1 MTYKVIKAFDEFE
14 KGDIL
19 LENKNGDF
27 ELNKSNVK
35 DGYVEEITITVN
47 KDFLDEAIEDGN
59 IIELQEEDESCDCCD
74 KCDKLERVKLLVD
87 TLIETYEEDYKNMIE
102 AFEQGDVQ
110 PCVKVEAET
119 VYYNLTKVLNRI
131 KEAINE

>member
-27 ELNKSNVK
+27 ELNKSNIK
-35 DGYVEEITITVN
+35 DEYVEEITITVN
-47 KDFLDEAIEDGN
+47 KDFIDEAIEDGN

-74 KCDKLERVKLLVD
+74 KLEKIKLLVD

>member
-35 DGYVEEITITVN
+35 DEYVEEITITVN
-47 KDFLDEAIEDGN
+47 KDFIDEAIEDGN

-74 KCDKLERVKLLVD
+74 KLEKIKLLVN

>member
-19 LENKNGDF
+19 IENKNGDF

-35 DGYVEEITITVN
+35 DEYVEEITITVN
-47 KDFLDEAIEDGN
+47 KDFIDGAIEDGN
-59 IIELQEEDESCDCCD
+59 VIELQEEEDESCDCCD
-74 KCDKLERVKLLVD
+74 KLERIKLLVD
-87 TLIETYEEDYKNMIE
+87 TLIETYEGDYKNMIE

>member
-19 LENKNGDF
+19 LENENGDF
-27 ELNKSNVK
+27 EFNKTHK
-35 DGYVEEITITVN
+35 EDGYVEEITITVN
-47 KDFLDEAIEDGN
+47 KDFINEAIEDGN
-59 IIELQEEDESCDCCD
+59 VIEIKEEDESCDCCD
-74 KCDKLERVKLLVD
+74 KLERVKLLVN
-87 TLIETYEEDYKNMIE
+87 TLIETYEEDYKNMVE

>member
-27 ELNKSNVK
+27 ELNKSNIK
-35 DGYVEEITITVN
+35 DEYIEEITITVN
-47 KDFLDEAIEDGN
+47 KDFIDEAIEDGN

-74 KCDKLERVKLLVD
+74 KLEKIKLLVN

>member
-27 ELNKSNVK
+27 EFNKSSVK
-35 DGYVEEITITVN
+35 DGYTEEITITVN
-47 KDFLDEAIEDGN
+47 KDFIDEAVEDGN
-59 IIELQEEDESCDCCD
+59 VIELQEENESCDC
-74 KCDKLERVKLLVD
+74 CDKLERVKLLVD
-87 TLIETYEEDYKNMIE
+87 TLLETYEEDYKGMIE

>member
-27 ELNKSNVK
+27 EFNKSSVK
-35 DGYVEEITITVN
+35 DGYTEEITITIN
-47 KDFLDEAIEDGN
+47 KDFVDEAIEDGN
-59 IIELQEEDESCDCCD
+59 VIELQEEDESCDCCD
-74 KCDKLERVKLLVD
+74 KLERVKLLVD
-87 TLIETYEEDYKNMIE
+87 KMMETYEEDYKNMIE

>member
-19 LENKNGDF
+19 LETRMNG
-27 ELNKSNVK
+27 EIAYECSKTSK
-35 DGYVEEITITVN
+35 EDGYVEELTITVN
-47 KDFLDEAIEDGN
+47 KDFIDEAIEDGN
-59 IIELQEEDESCDCCD
+59 VIELQEEDKLCDC
-74 KCDKLERVKLLVD
+74 CDKLERVKLLVD
-87 TLIETYEEDYKNMIE
+87 TLIETYEEDYKNMAE

>member
-1 MTYKVIKAFDEFE
+1 MTYKVIKSFDEFE

-27 ELNKSNVK
+27 EFNKSSVK
-35 DGYVEEITITVN
+35 DGYTEEITITVN
-47 KDFLDEAIEDGN
+47 KDFIDEAVEDGN
-59 IIELQEEDESCDCCD
+59 IIELQEENESCDC
-74 KCDKLERVKLLVD
+74 CDKLERVKLLVD
-87 TLIETYEEDYKNMIE
+87 TLLETYEEDYKGMIE

>member
-1 MTYKVIKAFDEFE
+1 MIYKVIKAFDEFE

-19 LENKNGDF
+19 LENENGDF
-27 ELNKSNVK
+27 EFNKTHK
-35 DGYVEEITITVN
+35 EDGYVEEITITVN
-47 KDFLDEAIEDGN
+47 KDFIDEAIEDGN
-59 IIELQEEDESCDCCD
+59 VIEIKEDESGDY
-74 KCDKLERVKLLVD
+74 CDKLERVKLLID
-87 TLIETYEEDYKNMIE
+87 TLIETYEEDYKNMVE

>member
-47 KDFLDEAIEDGN
+47 KDFIDEAIEDGN
-59 IIELQEEDESCDCCD
+59 VVELQEEQEEDESCDC
-74 KCDKLERVKLLVD
+74 CDKLERVKLLVD
-87 TLIETYEEDYKNMIE
+87 TLIETYEEDYKNMVE

-110 PCVKVEAET
+110 PCVKIEAET

>member
-19 LENKNGDF
+19 LETRMNG
-27 ELNKSNVK
+27 EIAYECSKTSK
-35 DGYVEEITITVN
+35 EDGYIEEITITVN
-47 KDFLDEAIEDGN
+47 QDFIDEAIEDGN
-59 IIELQEEDESCDCCD
+59 VIELQEEDESCDC
-74 KCDKLERVKLLVD
+74 CDKLERVKLLVD
-87 TLIETYEEDYKNMIE
+87 TLIETYEEDYKNMVE

>member
-19 LENKNGDF
+19 LETRMNG
-27 ELNKSNVK
+27 EIAYECSKTSK
-35 DGYVEEITITVN
+35 EDGYVEEITITVN
-47 KDFLDEAIEDGN
+47 KDFIDEAIEDGN
-59 IIELQEEDESCDCCD
+59 VIEIKEEDEPCDC
-74 KCDKLERVKLLVD
+74 CDKLERVKLLVD
-87 TLIETYEEDYKNMIE
+87 TLIETYEEDYKNMVE